1 MGGGDAAV
9 QTTQNHPNR
18 HSSLT
23 LALSCMATT
32 SPLFSEA
39 AKLAADIRFLMIL
52 AAGRCGRTRRGTP
65 HRVGR
70 LDQHETASCV
80 GRVVWRNPINRIRS
94 YSHVQD
100 ASSFDQTQQGAVHY
114 MLVDGEG
121 KRRDASLVL
130 AHATR
135 FGGGSRSGNS
145 ALIPTREIRLIT
157 LRIDMTGN
165 IHSLAAVV
173 SPPHLA
179 STDLQPLDTGA
190 AARLIT

>member
-1 MGGGDAAV
+1 MVGGGDAAV

-94 YSHVQD
+94 YSM
-100 ASSFDQTQQGAVHY
+100 FK
-114 MLVDGEG
+114 ML
-121 KRRDASLVL
+121 
-130 AHATR
+130 
-135 FGGGSRSGNS
+135 
-145 ALIPTREIRLIT
+145 P
-157 LRIDMTGN
+157 
-165 IHSLAAVV
+165 
-173 SPPHLA
+173 A
-179 STDLQPLDTGA
+179 STKRNKGLFTTCWSTERGSAVMPALSWRILRALVEALDRA
-190 AARLIT
+190 IRH